1 MNSESSDGRTRKQF
15 TRHWLASESSVST
28 YVFAAIPGFH
38 DAEDVIQQ
46 IALNAAGRFD
56 EYDSAR
62 PFLGWILWI
71 ARSRVIDFYRQQ
83 GRQKI
88 VFSEEVL
95 QQLADAIS
103 AREVTMSARRE
114 ALEQCLNRSPTR
126 SRQLLDLRYIHE
138 LPTENISKTVALTA
152 DSVRVSLTRIRN
164 ALGDCIQKRP
174 SLEDLS

>member
-1 MNSESSDGRTRKQF
+1 
-15 TRHWLASESSVST
+15 
-28 YVFAAIPGFH
+28 
-38 DAEDVIQQ
+38 
-46 IALNAAGRFD
+46 
-56 EYDSAR
+56 
-62 PFLGWILWI
+62 
-71 ARSRVIDFYRQQ
+71 RQQ